1 VIQFFLYRYRFNTFE
16 NIKRSNVIIFFSAR
30 TNDSLPSSKCL
41 SSGDSWGSEEGRQY
55 RRRSLP
61 NSNDENETSSDNKS
75 NYNCKNET
83 SSDYK
88 LNYEVNNETSS
99 DNRLNFISDNE
110 TPSDNNLNYNCN
122 SETSSD
128 NKLNYNCNNELSSDN
143 KSNYNSNNERLN
155 SSSLE
160 ETSNTINNDNSLT
173 SDANKDN
180 SVTMNDEIDSSLQ
193 NTIWKISDC
202 SVYTK
207 PSWTKTSWQEKQ
219 IFTQET
225 KVSILIVLFCK
236 HFNQSPIL
244 WIFYRN
250 IYKIAKLFIN
260 QKSGLILNFKGF

>member
-1 VIQFFLYRYRFNTFE
+1 M
-16 NIKRSNVIIFFSAR
+16 
-30 TNDSLPSSKCL
+30 
-41 SSGDSWGSEEGRQY
+41 
-55 RRRSLP
+55 
-61 NSNDENETSSDNKS
+61 
-75 NYNCKNET
+75 
-83 SSDYK
+83 
-88 LNYEVNNETSS
+88 
-99 DNRLNFISDNE
+99 NFISDNE

-122 SETSSD
+122 NETSSD

-160 ETSNTINNDNSLT
+160 ETSNTINNDNS

-225 KVSILIVLFCK
+225 KVFILIVLFCK

-260 QKSGLILNFKGF
+260 